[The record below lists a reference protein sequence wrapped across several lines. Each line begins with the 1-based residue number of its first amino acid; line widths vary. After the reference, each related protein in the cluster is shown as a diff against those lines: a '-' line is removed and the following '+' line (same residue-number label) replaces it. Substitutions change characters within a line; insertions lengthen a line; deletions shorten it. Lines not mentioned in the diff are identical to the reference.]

1 MVHFLPSNIIYD
13 FLISCFKLIMGV
25 LKIGR
30 FLFLIVFSTASQ
42 VFGEL
47 MIYAND
53 SLSLVNSNKL

>member
-1 MVHFLPSNIIYD
+1 
-13 FLISCFKLIMGV
+13 MGV